1 MDAEYVSVTINS
13 LEMDKI
19 RMTKLKEYLNG
30 HDIGFLADLRDYP
43 MSVL

>member
-1 MDAEYVSVTINS
+1 MDAEYVSMTINS

-19 RMTKLKEYLNG
+19 RMAKLKEYLNG